1 MLSLEQIKLL
11 EKKVEKAISMIKA
24 LNEEKEALRL
34 KIIEKDKRIAEL
46 ENLLV
51 NFKDDQAKIESSIKN
66 TLTLLNS
73 LEDLAVSSSSSTGA
87 EQKTKT
93 LVASVDANEV
103 KQKTASQSELDEIL
117 GKSKALT
124 QADVQADIF

>member
-11 EKKVEKAISMIKA
+11 EKKVEKAISIIKA
-24 LNEEKEALRL
+24 LNGEKEALRL

-87 EQKTKT
+87 EQKILT
-93 LVASVDANEV
+93 ASVDANEV

-117 GKSKALT
+117 GKPKALT